1 MKKLN
6 IGDNVR
12 FLNEIGGGIIVKIDE
27 QTKMVY
33 VQDAD
38 GFEIPV
44 LPQEC
49 VVVNNVKENN
59 FPTAAKEETPL
70 QNPATPTS
78 STDKKVLQ
86 IIETPEGE
94 ELNVILAFVP
104 CNIKTLQ
111 TTNYDCY
118 IINDSNYQ
126 LFYNIASISGTQARS
141 LANGQIE
148 PNMQE
153 QIATI
158 TKDEL
163 NDWEKI
169 RTQVIPFK
177 LEKNYELQNA
187 IDCTIR
193 INPTKFYKLHC
204 FSESVYFDAPSIE
217 YNLAIEANKNK
228 LEDIKPEDIKEA
240 MMSKEAKQPTKRPIV
255 KNEKKE
261 IIEVDLHINQLLDNT
276 NGLQPADML
285 HYQMEVFHK
294 TLAEHKKHKGQKIVF
309 IHGKGEGVLRKEIE
323 KALKSKYKDYTY
335 QDASFR
341 EYGYGATLVTIR

>member
-12 FLNEIGGGIIVKIDE
+12 FLNEVGGGTIVKIDE

-59 FPTAAKEETPL
+59 FPTAKEEAPL
-70 QNPATPTS
+70 QTTPPLPNNIS
-78 STDKKVLQ
+78 EKKVLQ

-94 ELNVILAFVP
+94 DLNVVLAFIP

-126 LFYNIASISGTQARS
+126 LFYNIASVSGTKAHS

-177 LEKNYELQNA
+177 LEKSYELQNA
-187 IDCTIR
+187 IDCTIK

-204 FSESVYFDAPSIE
+204 FNESVYFDTPSIE

-228 LEDIKPEDIKEA
+228 LEDIKPEAIKEA
-240 MMSKEAKQPTKRPIV
+240 MMEKETKQPVKLPIAP
-255 KNEKKE
+255 NNKKE

-276 NGLQPADML
+276 NGLKPGDML
-285 HYQMEVFHK
+285 NYQMEVFHK
-294 TLAEHKKHKGQKIVF
+294 TLAEHKKDKGQKIVF

-323 KALKSKYKDYTY
+323 KALKNKYKSYTF

-341 EYGYGATLVTIR
+341 EYGYGATLVTIK

>member
-59 FPTAAKEETPL
+59 FPIAAKEENPL
-70 QNPATPTS
+70 PTTS
-78 STDKKVLQ
+78 SSTNITEKKVLQ

-94 ELNVILAFVP
+94 ELNVVLAFVP

-126 LFYNIASISGTQARS
+126 LFYNIASISGTKARS

-177 LEKNYELQNA
+177 LE
-187 IDCTIR
+187 
-193 INPTKFYKLHC
+193 
-204 FSESVYFDAPSIE
+204 
-217 YNLAIEANKNK
+217 NKNN
-228 LEDIKPEDIKEA
+228 P
-240 MMSKEAKQPTKRPIV
+240 
-255 KNEKKE
+255 NETQYCPK
-261 IIEVDLHINQLLDNT
+261 
-276 NGLQPADML
+276 
-285 HYQMEVFHK
+285 
-294 TLAEHKKHKGQKIVF
+294 
-309 IHGKGEGVLRKEIE
+309 
-323 KALKSKYKDYTY
+323 
-335 QDASFR
+335 
-341 EYGYGATLVTIR
+341 